1 MSDAP
6 LDPAADAPLAC
17 PLPAQRK
24 GLRRR
29 EWIELGVIA
38 LALPALWFA
47 TRDLLWSPRFGALVA
62 YCAALFLG
70 QGLVRDVARLLVEG
84 RKTATQ
90 KMLCMCAETSVGV
103 VALVAGLALLGI
115 GLEERVTLTGNRLT
129 ALAAA
134 LLAFGFVAKDYV
146 LVLRRVEDH
155 GTISVG

>member
-6 LDPAADAPLAC
+6 PEPLAC
-17 PLPAQRK
+17 PIPTRPR

-29 EWIELGVIA
+29 ERVELALIA

-47 TRDLLWSPRFGALVA
+47 ARDLSWSPRFGALVA

-70 QGLVRDVARLLVEG
+70 QGLLRDLARLALEG

-103 VALVAGLALLGI
+103 VALLAGLSLLGL
-115 GLEERVTLTGNRLT
+115 GLEERVTLTANRLT
-129 ALAAA
+129 ALVGA